1 MSLNQVNLQG
11 RITKELEPKYL
22 GNGTAVLNF
31 TIAVDRNFKNRD
43 GERETDFI
51 NASAF
56 GKRAETIAQY
66 FNKGEGIIVSGN
78 IQTRT
83 YEDNDGKTVFVTD
96 VQVDSFDFPLQN
108 RNQKQNNNQRP
119 KKQQPKKQQ
128 PQQNDPF
135 ESNGE
140 VIDISDDLPF

>member
-1 MSLNQVNLQG
+1 
-11 RITKELEPKYL
+11 
-22 GNGTAVLNF
+22 
-31 TIAVDRNFKNRD
+31 
-43 GERETDFI
+43 
-51 NASAF
+51 
-56 GKRAETIAQY
+56 
-66 FNKGEGIIVSGN
+66 
-78 IQTRT
+78 
-83 YEDNDGKTVFVTD
+83 NDGKTVFVTD